1 MPGLHRAKCV
11 AKKKG
16 RKEGGRCFPSSR
28 TLSNYPLLPSILHVG
43 VARGDVLM
51 CCEDWCVLTA
61 ACLDTDTSVWPLHE
75 QDDVPGDDQVR
86 TLPLCVLCATPVL
99 RLIKE
104 SAACLPEH
112 ADCVGADHRPEQR
125 QNISRAASAV
135 CRHQARWLGPHEGNR
150 QGRLCWQ

>member
-61 ACLDTDTSVWPLHE
+61 ACLDTDTSVCGHCM
-75 QDDVPGDDQVR
+75 GR
-86 TLPLCVLCATPVL
+86 TTSLATTRCGLSRVASCVLL
-99 RLIKE
+99 
-104 SAACLPEH
+104 AC
-112 ADCVGADHRPEQR
+112 CV
-125 QNISRAASAV
+125 
-135 CRHQARWLGPHEGNR
+135 
-150 QGRLCWQ
+150 